1 LISLFGLID
10 SNGLIGLNGLI
21 ACMLL
26 KPVMIFYWPHAGN
39 GDTWFVFLLSRF
51 GSKCFPTL
59 ILRWSLHGY
68 FVLLLLYLK
77 RWSFLVLL
85 CYLSF
90 FGSGASDARST
101 SLGGV
106 SELHYS

>member
-1 LISLFGLID
+1 MLVMVILGLFFCFLA
-10 SNGLIGLNGLI
+10 LVLN
-21 ACMLL
+21 A
-26 KPVMIFYWPHAGN
+26 
-39 GDTWFVFLLSRF
+39 
-51 GSKCFPTL
+51 FPTL

-68 FVLLLLYLK
+68 FFLLLLYLK